1 MSTKFGRHKRA
12 MGFGEVHI
20 CHTFRSTFITRMMHP
35 EADSTLAKKLV
46 GHKIKDITL
55 GTYAGDAD
63 WEKKLGLMELVKYSR
78 EAA

>member
-1 MSTKFGRHKRA
+1 
-12 MGFGEVHI
+12 MGSGEE
-20 CHTFRSTFITRMMHP
+20 HTFRSFKSTFITRMTNA

-46 GHKIKDITL
+46 GHKIQDIIW

-63 WEKKLGLMELVKYSR
+63 WEKKLELMELVKYSR

>member
-1 MSTKFGRHKRA
+1 
-12 MGFGEVHI
+12 
-20 CHTFRSTFITRMMHP
+20 MMHP

-78 EAA
+78 EAAWSNTLNMCPLWPINTCHYSVASEPKMQQL